1 MVKKINK
8 QQDKEI
14 KQTNVMKKYLKIT
27 DNTSNKEEDMVKNTQ
42 TKDLKMAEKRPQT
55 IPSEMAEK
63 SVENEQTIETKPEI
77 KAKELVEILKI
88 PMQEAQNEQQ
98 TESIKETIFE
108 KEKPKDPEFEEEEE
122 EETEEEN
129 LNDRY
134 LKDDEDI
141 DSSFFDDEELM
152 AEFGIEI
159 IDLIMTTSAQ
169 ALAGDFDNP
178 KKYEVSE
185 YKKNKLKKPLKLLLE
200 KRGVKVSPEI
210 MFGVMLLV
218 MYSPIMI
225 LAFQER
231 KAKKKKKQQTPD
243 IAEEIPENIKRVDAH
258 TIIKEQQRQTNQTTF
273 ETNKIPEVK
282 IEKKKRGRPKGSKDK
297 KQRSGT
303 NYKGNKNA

>member
-1 MVKKINK
+1 MAKKINK

-14 KQTNVMKKYLKIT
+14 KQTNVMKKYLEIT
-27 DNTSNKEEDMVKNTQ
+27 KNTSNKEEDMVENAQ
-42 TKDLKMAEKRPQT
+42 TKDLKMAEKRPQI

-63 SVENEQTIETKPEI
+63 SVENEQTTETKPEI

-122 EETEEEN
+122 DIDEEN

-134 LKDDEDI
+134 LKDDEDF
-141 DSSFFDDEELM
+141 DNSFFEDEELM
-152 AEFGIEI
+152 AEMGVEI

-178 KKYEVSE
+178 KKYQVSE
-185 YKKNKLKKPLKLLLE
+185 YKKNKIKKPLRLLLE

-210 MFGVMLLV
+210 MFGVVLLV
-218 MYSPIMI
+218 VYAPIMV
-225 LAFQER
+225 LAIQER
-231 KAKKKKKQQTPD
+231 KAKKMKKQQTPD
-243 IAEEIPENIKRVDAH
+243 VANEIPENIEKVDAN
-258 TIIKEQQRQTNQTTF
+258 TNRPQQSPP
-273 ETNKIPEVK
+273 IPPVPPPTAEMPKVE

>member
-1 MVKKINK
+1 MAKKTDK

-14 KQTNVMKKYLKIT
+14 KQTNIMKKYLKIT
-27 DNTSNKEEDMVKNTQ
+27 DNTSNKEEDMVENAQ
-42 TKDLKMAEKRPQT
+42 TKDLKMAEKRPQI

-63 SVENEQTIETKPEI
+63 WVENEQTIETKPEI
-77 KAKELVEILKI
+77 KAEELIEILKI
-88 PMQEAQNEQQ
+88 PMQEAQTEQQ
-98 TESIKETIFE
+98 TESIRETLFE

-122 EETEEEN
+122 EDIEEEN

-134 LKDDEDI
+134 LKDDEDV
-141 DSSFFDDEELM
+141 DGSFFEDEELM
-152 AEFGIEI
+152 AEMGVEI

-185 YKKNKLKKPLKLLLE
+185 YKKNKIKKPLKLLLE

-210 MFGVMLLV
+210 MFGVVLLV
-218 MYSPIMI
+218 VYSPIMI
-225 LAFQER
+225 LAIQER

-243 IAEEIPENIKRVDAH
+243 VAEEIPENIERVDANA
-258 TIIKEQQRQTNQTTF
+258 IIKEQQRQTNQTTL
-273 ETNKIPEVK
+273 ETNKIPEVE

-297 KQRSGT
+297 NQRSGT

>member
-1 MVKKINK
+1 MAKKINK

-14 KQTNVMKKYLKIT
+14 KQTNVMKKYLEIT
-27 DNTSNKEEDMVKNTQ
+27 KNTSNKEEDMVENAQ
-42 TKDLKMAEKRPQT
+42 TKDLKMAEKRPQI

-63 SVENEQTIETKPEI
+63 SVENEQTTETKPEI

-122 EETEEEN
+122 EDGEEN
-129 LNDRY
+129 LNDKY
-134 LKDDEDI
+134 LKDDEDM

-200 KRGVKVSPEI
+200 KRGVKVAPEV

-231 KAKKKKKQQTPD
+231 KAKKMKKQQATD
-243 IAEEIPENIKRVDAH
+243 VAEDIPENIQRVDSNAIMQEH
-258 TIIKEQQRQTNQTTF
+258 QRQTNQTTL

-297 KQRSGT
+297 TQRSGT